1 MLPIVCFSTGDLYMF
16 KPSLR
21 LLRPQ
26 RAPFGEYL
34 QFQARLISVM
44 WYMWVNGNSL
54 VLVVQVFWDGVW
66 GMIGDSVTDS
76 LTSFLRSSLPIMW
89 KIFGKSLDLV
99 WSENA
104 PLTELSIWLLLLSQS
119 SSSSVMVLLLL
130 SKPKLHFKY
139 FFLREL

>member
-21 LLRPQ
+21 SNRPQ

-54 VLVVQVFWDGVW
+54 VLVVQVSWDGVW

-76 LTSFLRSSLPIMW
+76 LTSFLRSFLPIMW
-89 KIFGKSLDLV
+89 KILGKSLYLV

-104 PLTELSIWLLLLSQS
+104 PLTELSIWLPLLSQS

-130 SKPKLHFKY
+130 SKVKLHFKY
-139 FFLREL
+139 FLLREL